1 MNNATDTSPGKKY
14 RPTRS
19 KSFDLMGRAWLTRAH
34 AGPERKAEQRLRMR
48 RDNLTGSEVFMLAQL
63 DAGAVLMR
71 KHRRVLKQSGV
82 GFRTVTE
89 WRSIPQGYSLREVA
103 S

>member
-1 MNNATDTSPGKKY
+1 MIKAIDTSPGKKY

-19 KSFDLMGRAWLTRAH
+19 GNFDLMGRAWLTRAH
-34 AGPERKAEQRLRMR
+34 AGPERKAEQRLRVR

-71 KHRRVLKQSGV
+71 KHRRVPKQSGA
-82 GFRTVTE
+82 GFRTASE
-89 WRSIPQGYSLREVA
+89 WRAVPPDYRLREVA